1 MRILNPYFSRLILL
15 LISATLAGPGQADEP
30 ELCGAF
36 SDEMVGGGVVATMVR
51 AAEDGQLYR
60 IDKAASRMGFC
71 VGGTLLG
78 EVHGN
83 FGDFEGG
90 LALLPNADPG
100 RALVLVKT
108 NSLET
113 DNGLTNVVAKGENFF
128 DVDRYPEILFVGT
141 DFEWTSASAGR
152 LHGNLT
158 MRGTTRPVT
167 FEVEFTQRASAEDWI
182 VVTAKTDVNRT
193 DFGMTGLEKIVSD
206 RVRLCLRVAAR
217 RVDS

>member
-1 MRILNPYFSRLILL
+1 MRILKSDFSRLILL
-15 LISATLAGPGQADEP
+15 LFSAIVMRSAQADEP
-30 ELCGAF
+30 QLCGAF
-36 SDEMVGGGVVATMVR
+36 SDEMVGSGVVATMIR
-51 AAEDGQLYR
+51 AAEDGHLYR

-71 VGGTLLG
+71 VGGSLLG

-100 RALVLVKT
+100 RALVLVRT

-113 DNGLTNVVAKGENFF
+113 DNGLTNVLAKGENFF

-141 DFEWTSASAGR
+141 DFEWTSASTGR

-167 FEVEFTQRASAEDWI
+167 FQVEFTRLASAEDRI

-193 DFGMTGLEKIVSD
+193 DYGMTGLEKIVSD